1 MILDSVHWYLDL
13 MHSFS
18 SDERRKYY
26 EYLEQNLI
34 VDKPFILKYY
44 KFENFKKAKGFEK
57 VEMDG
62 VAHPMLITM
71 E

>member
-1 MILDSVHWYLDL
+1 MILDFVHWYLDL

-26 EYLEQNLI
+26 EYLRENLI
-34 VDKPFILKYY
+34 PDESFIFKYY
-44 KFENFKKAKGFEK
+44 KFENFKEAEGNKE

-62 VAHPMLITM
+62 RNILH
-71 E
+71 